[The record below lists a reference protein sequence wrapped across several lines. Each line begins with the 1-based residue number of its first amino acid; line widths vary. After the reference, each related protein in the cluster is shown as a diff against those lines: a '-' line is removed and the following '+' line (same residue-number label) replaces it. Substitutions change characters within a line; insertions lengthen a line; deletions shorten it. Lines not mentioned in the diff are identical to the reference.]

1 MSVQDRNANRDSVFI
16 QKELT
21 TGEIATIVAADKDE
35 VQFMYRSRFNFR
47 LLDALFSCGAVG
59 VAAAE
64 LRACIGKEL
73 SVVGAPQFGNA
84 GAAVT
89 FTIEAMEQ
97 IDVGVM
103 TPIAITAAQAF
114 GHVAEILS
122 NSWGVFTVQIDGA
135 QAITTKPGALTMA
148 YATEEEAIKNAP
160 APDAANGLVA
170 VLTMEIATGPFICA
184 TTNTDA
190 AMVTAF
196 NTIDRGGHYITAPVL
211 ATFAGLQATLAQRLK
226 VAGVGNLIGEV
237 DDWVIITARSVGNA
251 TFDRGFATAVIR
263 KTPAQGEGVEA
274 STGLSRPFV
283 P

>member
-1 MSVQDRNANRDSVFI
+1 MDRNSAVI

-21 TGEIATIVAADKDE
+21 SGAIATIVAVDNDE
-35 VQFMYRSRFNFR
+35 VQFMYRPRFNFR

-64 LRACIGKEL
+64 IRACIGKEL
-73 SVVGAPQFGNA
+73 SVVGAPQFGQ
-84 GAAVT
+84 GVGVTT
-89 FTIEAMEQ
+89 FTIEAMAQ
-97 IDVGVM
+97 IDAGVM
-103 TPIAITAAQAF
+103 TAIAATAAQAF
-114 GHVAEILS
+114 TGTEVVS
-122 NSWGVFTVQIDGA
+122 DGFWGAWTLQIDGA
-135 QAITTKPGALTMA
+135 QAITTKAAAATMG
-148 YATEEEAIKNAP
+148 YVTEEDAIKMAP
-160 APDAANGLVA
+160 APDAAHGLVGI
-170 VLTMEIATGPFICA
+170 LTLEASGGDFTAG

-190 AMVTAF
+190 AAVNAF
-196 NTIDRGGHYITAPVL
+196 NTIDRGGHPIAAPVL
-211 ATFAGLQATLAQRLK
+211 ATFAGLQATQAQRLK

-237 DDWVIITARSVGNA
+237 DDWVIITARSTVGLA